1 MYVTVSDPPPT
12 RGKGSLE
19 PRVKSRNW
27 QLSQNALEL
36 GVKIESSLRF
46 REKNKKLL
54 FTFSIYPLT
63 WKLPAKSTSPGG
75 TWLFNSN
82 LPLPV
87 SFLSCPVHA
96 RVCARVCM
104 WVCFS
109 RNDLSWLQVVTPTSR
124 RVEARFH
131 LPRTGLLSEPAW
143 FILCNCAIFQASC
156 KLPFP
161 PILAPRN
168 KKGRVRRIVSTGPEA
183 VSRERSLHAGHRKTC
198 VCQFIWK
205 GKLYPMYLQ
214 LLGMQNTVK
223 ACYKLACLDHIFL

>member
-1 MYVTVSDPPPT
+1 MYVTVSDPPPA

-63 WKLPAKSTSPGG
+63 WKLPAKSRSPGG

-87 SFLSCPVHA
+87 SFLIFHA
-96 RVCARVCM
+96 PLS
-104 WVCFS
+104 FS
-109 RNDLSWLQVVTPTSR
+109 FFPFFTSS
-124 RVEARFH
+124 F
-131 LPRTGLLSEPAW
+131 LLEH
-143 FILCNCAIFQASC
+143 IFQNPENRSTGNPLLGVLAYLKMSSQHSHLIYYLTGNIIPCCKSFLICFKGNFPFSSILGGAVEKSDSILSPLVCDPLPLPSSSSC
-156 KLPFP
+156 KNP
-161 PILAPRN
+161 
-168 KKGRVRRIVSTGPEA
+168 
-183 VSRERSLHAGHRKTC
+183 
-198 VCQFIWK
+198 
-205 GKLYPMYLQ
+205 
-214 LLGMQNTVK
+214 
-223 ACYKLACLDHIFL
+223 

>member
-87 SFLSCPVHA
+87 SFPSL
-96 RVCARVCM
+96 
-104 WVCFS
+104 CFS
-109 RNDLSWLQVVTPTSR
+109 N
-124 RVEARFH
+124 AF
-131 LPRTGLLSEPAW
+131 
-143 FILCNCAIFQASC
+143 
-156 KLPFP
+156 PFP
-161 PILAPRN
+161 PLIAYTIQEKFDISHWESPF
-168 KKGRVRRIVSTGPEA
+168 I
-183 VSRERSLHAGHRKTC
+183 RSGARS
-198 VCQFIWK
+198 K
-205 GKLYPMYLQ
+205 GKQTLGLGSSQNIEVNMKLQ
-214 LLGMQNTVK
+214 GERWK
-223 ACYKLACLDHIFL
+223 